1 MTSVA
6 YQLQRAPMGVV
17 LLDCRRRVVAANGLA
32 RRLLEPA
39 HGPILGVDLLELHP
53 EPARAKV
60 QWLLDS
66 AQAHP
71 LEPAGMAMTLPFGSL
86 VARVTMM
93 EGMGMEGLGGDGPGW
108 CMIFHLPEG
117 FSMEPA
123 ASPALADILV
133 KLPVGSRSGVV
144 LLDVADAVYLE
155 AEGHY
160 TRVHTADGQHFCS
173 LSLAALVKRIDP
185 AVFLRVHR
193 SFVVNLRHA
202 RAIDRRD
209 GQWAIVMAAPGSPQ
223 VPVSRAR
230 IDLVR
235 RRLAL

>member
-1 MTSVA
+1 M
-6 YQLQRAPMGVV
+6 
-17 LLDCRRRVVAANGLA
+17 LDSRRRVVSANGLA
-32 RRLLEPA
+32 RRLLEPVK
-39 HGPILGVDLLELHP
+39 GPILGLDLLDLHP

-60 QWLLDS
+60 QWLLDA
-66 AQAHP
+66 AQAKP
-71 LEPAGMAMTLPFGSL
+71 EEPVGMAMTLPFGAL

-93 EGMGMEGLGGDGPGW
+93 EREGEAPGW

-117 FSMEPA
+117 FTMGQAAPPA
-123 ASPALADILV
+123 SGDILV

-185 AVFLRVHR
+185 AVFLKVHR

-202 RAIDRRD
+202 TAIDRRD
-209 GQWAIVMAAPGSPQ
+209 GQWAIVMAAPGNPQ

>member
-1 MTSVA
+1 
-6 YQLQRAPMGVV
+6 MGVV
-17 LLDCRRRVVAANGLA
+17 MLDSRRRVVAANGLA
-32 RRLLEPA
+32 RRLLEPVR
-39 HGPILGVDLLELHP
+39 GPILGLDLLDLHP

-60 QWLLDS
+60 QWMLDS
-66 AQAHP
+66 AQAKP
-71 LEPAGMAMTLPFGSL
+71 DEPVGMAMTLPFGTL

-93 EGMGMEGLGGDGPGW
+93 ESVGEDQPGW

-117 FSMEPA
+117 FTMDSAAQPA
-123 ASPALADILV
+123 SGDILV
-133 KLPVGSRSGVV
+133 KLPVGSRAGVV

-160 TRVHTADGQHFCS
+160 TRVHTNDGQHFCS

-185 AVFLRVHR
+185 AMFLKVHR

-202 RAIDRRD
+202 TAIDRRD
-209 GQWAIVMAAPGSPQ
+209 GQWAIVMAAPGNPQ

>member
-17 LLDCRRRVVAANGLA
+17 LLDSRRRVVAANGLA
-32 RRLLEPA
+32 RRLLEPVN
-39 HGPILGVDLLELHP
+39 GPILGADLLDLHP

-60 QWLLDS
+60 QWLLD
-66 AQAHP
+66 AARARPH
-71 LEPAGMAMTLPFGSL
+71 EPAGMAMTLPFGTL

-93 EGMGMEGLGGDGPGW
+93 EGVSEEAPGW

-117 FSMEPA
+117 FAMTAAAPA
-123 ASPALADILV
+123 SGDILV
-133 KLPVGSRSGVV
+133 KLPVGSRAGVV

-173 LSLAALVKRIDP
+173 LSLAALVKRVDP

-193 SFVVNLRHA
+193 SFVVNLHHA

-209 GQWAIVMAAPGSPQ
+209 GQWAIVMAAPNNPH

>member
-1 MTSVA
+1 M
-6 YQLQRAPMGVV
+6 
-17 LLDCRRRVVAANGLA
+17 LDSCRRVVAANGLA
-32 RRLLEPA
+32 RRLLEPVK
-39 HGPILGVDLLELHP
+39 GPILGLDLLELHP

-60 QWLLDS
+60 QWLLDT
-66 AQAHP
+66 AQATP
-71 LEPAGMAMTLPFGSL
+71 EEPAGMAMTLPFGTL

-93 EGMGMEGLGGDGPGW
+93 EGVGEDEEPGW

-117 FSMEPA
+117 FSMAAAPPA
-123 ASPALADILV
+123 SGDILV
-133 KLPVGSRSGVV
+133 KLPVGSRAGVV

-160 TRVHTADGQHFCS
+160 TRIHTNDGQHFCS
-173 LSLAALVKRIDP
+173 LSLAALIKRIDP
-185 AVFLRVHR
+185 AMFLKVHR

-202 RAIDRRD
+202 TAIDRRD
-209 GQWAIVMAAPGSPQ
+209 GQWAIVMAAPGNPQ

>member
-32 RRLLEPA
+32 RRLLEPVN
-39 HGPILGVDLLELHP
+39 GPILGADLLDLHP

-66 AQAHP
+66 ALARP
-71 LEPAGMAMTLPFGSL
+71 LEPAGMAMTLPFGTL
-86 VARVTMM
+86 VARVTIM
-93 EGMGMEGLGGDGPGW
+93 EGIGDGPDTAPGW

-117 FSMEPA
+117 FSLAAATPA
-123 ASPALADILV
+123 AGDILV

-173 LSLAALVKRIDP
+173 LSLADLVKRVDP

-209 GQWAIVMAAPGSPQ
+209 GQWAIVMAAPGNPH